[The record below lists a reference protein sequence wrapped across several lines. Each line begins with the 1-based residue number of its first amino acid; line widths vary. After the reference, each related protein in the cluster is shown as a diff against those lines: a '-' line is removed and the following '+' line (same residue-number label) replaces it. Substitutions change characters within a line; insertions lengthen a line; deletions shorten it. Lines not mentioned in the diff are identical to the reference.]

1 MPTPRP
7 VLAAP
12 LCAWLALTAPQA
24 LAQDAGASGATPE
37 APAPGVMPTAP
48 AVPPAPG
55 SSTPAEAAPLTL
67 ERAVSL
73 AAERNEAA
81 LAAQLRAE
89 AASARVARA
98 RSFFFPELSATGT
111 YTRRSNQ
118 STREVGGQ
126 QVVLQRFNAFGAN
139 IVARVALFDARGFPL
154 YRAARLEGEASGLDA
169 VEARRQVS
177 FEAANA
183 FLVSLADQQVFQA
196 AGHRLAYARQA
207 LEDARARAQAG
218 LASTNDVTRA
228 ELEVASAEVQLTSAR
243 NTAQT
248 SRLEL
253 GYLLVEPVE
262 GALAPPATLLT
273 DASRPLNVYEALVQ
287 GAADR
292 RPDILSSRL
301 RVESLEANAL
311 EPLARLLPS
320 LGASYTYRLTNEAGL
335 TGRTGDGFF
344 TVDLSWSLFDGGER
358 YAERRERV
366 ALARAAKLEEQAG
379 TRRVDVDIQRAR
391 VGLENAQAAL
401 SQSEL
406 AVRAARQNAEE
417 QGILYRQGLSTALT
431 VADATVSLFEAEV
444 AQAQSRYAL
453 GVALLGLRAAVGL
466 DPLGKEP

>member
-1 MPTPRP
+1 MPTAR
-7 VLAAP
+7 LAFAAP

-24 LAQDAGASGATPE
+24 LAQAAGAPQELPAPGATSA
-37 APAPGVMPTAP
+37 APAPA
-48 AVPPAPG
+48 APPASG
-55 SSTPAEAAPLTL
+55 SNPPADAAPLTL

-81 LAAQLRAE
+81 LAARQRAE
-89 AASARVARA
+89 AAQARVARA

-111 YTRRSNQ
+111 YTRRANQ
-118 STREVGGQ
+118 VTREVGGQ
-126 QVVLQRFNAFGAN
+126 EVVLQRFNAFGASF
-139 IVARVALFDARGFPL
+139 VARATLFDARGFPL

-196 AGHRLAYARQA
+196 AGQRLAYARQA

-228 ELEVASAEVQLTSAR
+228 ELEAASAEVQLTNAR

-253 GYLLVEPVE
+253 GFLLVEPVE
-262 GALAPPATLLT
+262 GALAPPDTLLT
-273 DASRPLNVYEALVQ
+273 DAARPLTTYEALAQ
-287 GAADR
+287 GAAER

-301 RVESLEANAL
+301 RVESLEATAL

-320 LGASYTYRLTNEAGL
+320 LGAAYTYRLTNEAGL
-335 TGRTGDGFF
+335 AGRTGDGFF
-344 TVDLSWSLFDGGER
+344 SVDLTWTLFDGGER

-366 ALARAAKLEEQAG
+366 ALARAAKLEEQAS

-406 AVRAARQNAEE
+406 AVRAARQNVEE
-417 QGILYRQGLSTALT
+417 QTILYRQGLSTALT

-444 AQAQSRYAL
+444 AQAQGRYSL

>member
-1 MPTPRP
+1 MPHARSALT
-7 VLAAP
+7 AP
-12 LCAWLALTAPQA
+12 LCAWLALSAPGA
-24 LAQDAGASGATPE
+24 LAQEAGA
-37 APAPGVMPTAP
+37 PGTAP
-48 AVPPAPG
+48 AAPTPPAPG
-55 SSTPAEAAPLTL
+55 AQPPQAAPLTL

-81 LAAQLRAE
+81 LAAQQRAQ
-89 AASARVARA
+89 AAEARVARA
-98 RSFFFPELSATGT
+98 RAFFFPELTASGT
-111 YTRRSNQ
+111 YTRRANQ
-118 STREVGGQ
+118 ATRDVGGQ
-126 QVVLQRFNAFGAN
+126 QVVLQRFNALGAN
-139 IVARVALFDARGFPL
+139 FVARVTLFDARGFPL

-196 AGHRLAYARQA
+196 ADQRLAFARKA

-228 ELEVASAEVQLTSAR
+228 ELEVASAEVQLTNAR

-262 GALAPPATLLT
+262 GALAPPDTLLT
-273 DASRPLNVYEALVQ
+273 DAGRPLTGYEALARN
-287 GAADR
+287 AADR
-292 RPDILSSRL
+292 RPDILSTRL
-301 RVESLEANAL
+301 RVESLEASAR

-344 TVDLSWSLFDGGER
+344 AVDLTWNLFDGGER
-358 YAERRERV
+358 YAERRERL

-379 TRRVDVDIQRAR
+379 TRRVDVDVQRAR

-401 SQSEL
+401 TQSEL

-417 QGILYRQGLSTALT
+417 QGILYREGLSTALT
-431 VADATVSLFEAEV
+431 VAEASLRLFEAEV
-444 AQAQSRYAL
+444 SQAQSRYAL
-453 GVALLGLRAAVGL
+453 GVSLLGLRAAVGL